1 MINIPNPK
9 IYPEKTGTNNAI
21 ADKMAV
27 MKLNF
32 RITIF
37 NRRNFL
43 VRNLW
48 RLSYYIT
55 MLIVS
60 DLSVSFADSNTPMP
74 GKTSVPAKKTSTS
87 QDQDTAISEYQPI
100 AFGVSYIGI
109 SLNKNEPLADGTRT
123 WSTGVASWGGE
134 YRFFYKDQWTLALST
149 EFKGLKDLSGED
161 LSLFTASQETM
172 RIVRIY
178 HPFYLTL
185 GGRLSYYVPVKHTAI
200 PYERDPNRPLDTGG
214 ALSIGSIW
222 IASPNVLM
230 LLRSNRWMSFS
241 STKNQGVEFLAT
253 ALFNIR

>member
-1 MINIPNPK
+1 
-9 IYPEKTGTNNAI
+9 
-21 ADKMAV
+21 
-27 MKLNF
+27 MKLKF

-37 NRRNFL
+37 NRGNILIRSL
-43 VRNLW
+43 C
-48 RLSYYIT
+48 RLTYCIM
-55 MLIVS
+55 MLIIS
-60 DLSVSFADSNTPMP
+60 DLGVSFADTNTPIP
-74 GKTSVPAKKTSTS
+74 TKARAPAKKPSTNQAQETS
-87 QDQDTAISEYQPI
+87 ISEYQPI

-134 YRFFYKDQWTLALST
+134 YRFFYKDQWTLALSA
-149 EFKGLKDLSGED
+149 EFKGLKDHSGED

-185 GGRLSYYVPVKHTAI
+185 GGRLSYYVPVKQTAI
-200 PYERDPNRPLDTGG
+200 PYERDPTRPLDTGG

-222 IASPNVLM
+222 ITSPNVLM

-253 ALFNIR
+253 VLFNIR